1 MCASIPALTGD
12 DTFGKV
18 VSPAAFL
25 FGSLPRGTVELGPDK
40 IAAFNLCSAN
50 DITRH
55 CGDYK
60 TDTAVGGKKPD
71 NYDRYYC

>member
-18 VSPAAFL
+18 GSPAAFL
-25 FGSLPRGTVELGPDK
+25 FGSLSHGTVELGPDK
-40 IAAFNLCSAN
+40 IVAFNLCSAN
-50 DITRH
+50 YVTRQS
-55 CGDYK
+55 GDYK
-60 TDTAVGGKKPD
+60 TNTAVRVEQPD